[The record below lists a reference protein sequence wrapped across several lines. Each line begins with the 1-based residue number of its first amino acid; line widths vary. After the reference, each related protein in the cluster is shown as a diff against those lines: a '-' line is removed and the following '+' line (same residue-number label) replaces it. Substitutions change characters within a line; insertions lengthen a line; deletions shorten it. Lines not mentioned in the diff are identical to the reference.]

1 MKCSACAAQS
11 IIAISGTKLLLLF
24 PLAKIVQKIC
34 INFELDKNLIHT
46 TNCHLLYQVAEHL
59 DFAKFAI
66 ISDREGLSFG
76 SELLKSCLCLY
87 IMLFQKAKDLQ
98 FLVNTWN
105 TTFSFSVMSPWDTS
119 TRQALTPFLK
129 THLQHLSSAGLRLLY
144 NRCKVELNRDSGAL

>member
-1 MKCSACAAQS
+1 MHCSVYNCYFRHK
-11 IIAISGTKLLLLF
+11 TF
-24 PLAKIVQKIC
+24 VIVSPSKNYAEN

-105 TTFSFSVMSPWDTS
+105 TTFSFSVMSP
-119 TRQALTPFLK
+119 
-129 THLQHLSSAGLRLLY
+129 
-144 NRCKVELNRDSGAL
+144 